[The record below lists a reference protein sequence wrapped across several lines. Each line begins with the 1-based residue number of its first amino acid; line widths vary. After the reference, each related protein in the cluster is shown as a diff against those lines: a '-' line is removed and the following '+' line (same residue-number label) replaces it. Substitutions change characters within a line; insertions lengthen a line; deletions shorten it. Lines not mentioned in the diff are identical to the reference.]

1 MLSDLFLRMAVFGA
15 EQEATGGIL
24 TGLFLR
30 IAYVGAE
37 WVLWLLLLLSFVSV
51 AIIVD
56 RFLFFRSNLEDDERL
71 NAQLPEFLRAG
82 DIKGA
87 WELTSASDSVA
98 AKVLTAGLQTM
109 RRGGEACSEAMQS
122 AKARYKGMLDARLSI
137 LGTIGANA
145 PFVGL
150 MGTVLGIIQA
160 AHDLSGQQTSGG
172 ADPTKIMSGVFG
184 ALIATAV
191 GLFVAIPA
199 VVSYNFFQR
208 KVRAAMA
215 QIDSLAH
222 LVLANVHAAEHRGA
236 SGQVP
241 QPAKVM

>member
-1 MLSDLFLRMAVFGA
+1 MLTELFLK
-15 EQEATGGIL
+15 
-24 TGLFLR
+24 

-37 WVLWLLLLLSFVSV
+37 WVLWVLLLMSFISV

-56 RFLFFRSNLEDDERL
+56 RFLFFRSNFEEDEHL
-71 NAQLPEFLRAG
+71 NAQLPEYLRTG

-122 AKARYKGMLDARLSI
+122 AKARFKGLLDARISV
-137 LGTIGANA
+137 LGTIGSNA
-145 PFVGL
+145 PFIGL
-150 MGTVLGIIQA
+150 MGTVLGVIKSA
-160 AHDLSGQQTSGG
+160 NDLKSSNP
-172 ADPTKIMSGVFG
+172 DSLMSGVFQ

-199 VVSYNFFQR
+199 VVAYNLFQR
-208 KVRAAMA
+208 RARKRMA
-215 QIDSLAH
+215 QVDSLAH
-222 LVLANVHAAEHRGA
+222 LVLASVRSDARMAEPPVATPPPRVA
-236 SGQVP
+236 
-241 QPAKVM
+241 

>member
-1 MLSDLFLRMAVFGA
+1 MLTELFLK
-15 EQEATGGIL
+15 
-24 TGLFLR
+24 

-37 WVLWLLLLLSFVSV
+37 WVLWVLLLMSFISV

-56 RFLFFRSNLEDDERL
+56 RFLFFRSNFEEDEHL
-71 NAQLPEFLRAG
+71 NAQLPEYLRTG

-122 AKARYKGMLDARLSI
+122 AKARYRGLLDARLSV

-150 MGTVLGIIQA
+150 MGTVLGVIQSA
-160 AHDLSGQQTSGG
+160 RDMAGSQGG
-172 ADPTKIMSGVFG
+172 ATDPGKLMGSVFA

-199 VVSYNFFQR
+199 VIFYNYFQR
-208 KVRAAMA
+208 KVRAAVS

-222 LVLANVHAAEHRGA
+222 LVLANVHAAEHRGSSA
-236 SGQVP
+236 P
-241 QPAKVM
+241 AAQPV